1 LRAKFGV
8 CLPNFGKHLS
18 VDAITTVAAEA
29 EEMGFSSVW
38 ATDHLIIPSTFK
50 YPYGN
55 ILEALTTMTLAA
67 TATEEVNI
75 GSSVIVL
82 PMREPVSVAK
92 ALAAIDVISRGRV
105 IAGFGAGWCEG
116 EFKNLG
122 QNFRNRGRRLDEAI
136 TLFRTLMRGGS
147 VTFKGK
153 YYTVHEGLFEPKPV
167 RPGGP
172 PVWVGGNSK
181 AAFDRAVRLG
191 DGWHFTGLSVEK
203 AASLLENT
211 KLREGFTVSGR
222 FTVDLSGKS
231 PKVTRASSGEER
243 VILSGVPDEV
253 SDMIGE
259 YIEKGVEYFVLY
271 FGDKPVQ
278 EYVKEMQAFSR
289 DVIPSYT

>member
-1 LRAKFGV
+1 MTAKFGV

-18 VDAITTVAAEA
+18 IKAVTTVAVEA
-29 EEMGFSSVW
+29 EEMGYSSVW
-38 ATDHLIIPSTFK
+38 ATDHLIIPQKFS
-50 YPYGN
+50 YPYGT

-67 TATEEVNI
+67 NETEEVSI

-92 ALAAIDVISRGRV
+92 ALAAIDIISGGRV

-116 EFKNLG
+116 EFDNLG

-136 TLFRTLMRGGS
+136 QLFRTLMRGGQVNFS
-147 VTFKGK
+147 GK
-153 YYTVHEGLFEPKPV
+153 YYRVQEGLFEPKPV
-167 RPGGP
+167 QTGGP

-181 AAFDRAVRLG
+181 AAYNRAVRLG

-211 KLREGFTVSGR
+211 KVREGFTVSGR

-231 PKVTRASSGEER
+231 PKLTRAASGEER
-243 VILSGVPDEV
+243 AILSGKPDEV
-253 SDMIGE
+253 SDIIGK
-259 YIEKGVEYFVLY
+259 YLEKGVTYFVLY
-271 FGDKPVQ
+271 FGDKPAQ
-278 EYVKEMQAFSR
+278 EYVKDMQVFAQ
-289 DVIPSYT
+289 DVMSSYT

>member
-167 RPGGP
+167 QPGGP
-172 PVWVGGNSK
+172 PVWVG
-181 AAFDRAVRLG
+181 RQL
-191 DGWHFTGLSVEK
+191 
-203 AASLLENT
+203 
-211 KLREGFTVSGR
+211 
-222 FTVDLSGKS
+222 
-231 PKVTRASSGEER
+231 
-243 VILSGVPDEV
+243 
-253 SDMIGE
+253 
-259 YIEKGVEYFVLY
+259 
-271 FGDKPVQ
+271 
-278 EYVKEMQAFSR
+278 
-289 DVIPSYT
+289 